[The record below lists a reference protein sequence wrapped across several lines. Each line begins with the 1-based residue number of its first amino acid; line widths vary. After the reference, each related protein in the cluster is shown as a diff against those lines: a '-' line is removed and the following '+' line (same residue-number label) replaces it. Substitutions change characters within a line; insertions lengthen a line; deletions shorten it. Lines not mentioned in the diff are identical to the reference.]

1 MSDQYSSNVPDPVAT
16 SPSSTARRL
25 PRSALW
31 RARIVT
37 MAVFF
42 VSGMLYA
49 SWGVNIPTV
58 RDKFALDAA
67 QLSVALL
74 AVAGGSIAAMLCV
87 GPWLAKVGTRRAY
100 LFTGP
105 AMGVS
110 ASLMLTMPSYIALLA
125 MLALFGVTMA
135 TVDVA
140 MNAEASAVEN
150 AAAKP
155 IMSSLHGMW
164 SIGGMGGAA
173 AGAALLGLGIAP
185 ELHMAVVSLIATA
198 VLLAARGSVLPHVA
212 ENRHPPPGKPRSG
225 SRELVLLG
233 SVALIALI
241 AEGAMYDWTT
251 VYMRDI
257 VLTSPA
263 FAGTAYASFSAGMAV
278 ARFAGDWIRAR
289 LGAPQLVCMSAL
301 LACTGMVIALL
312 LPFPYIVL
320 TGFTLMG
327 LGMANM
333 MPVLFAAA
341 ANVKGVR
348 AAQGLARV
356 AGMAYVG
363 LLVGPALIGGVAQAT
378 TLPIGLS
385 IVALCA
391 ALVAVVGPRGLKRIG
406 L

>member
-1 MSDQYSSNVPDPVAT
+1 MPDSAAP
-16 SPSSTARRL
+16 SPASFTARRL

-31 RARIVT
+31 RARVAT

-42 VSGMLYA
+42 VSGMLYG
-49 SWGVNIPTV
+49 SWGVNIPTL

-67 QLSVALL
+67 QLSVALF
-74 AVAGGSIAAMLCV
+74 AVASGSIAAMLRV

-100 LFTGP
+100 LIAGP

-110 ASLMLTMPSYIALLA
+110 ASLVLTMPSYIALLA

-140 MNAEASAVEN
+140 MNAEASAIEN

-155 IMSSLHGMW
+155 MMSSLHGMW
-164 SIGGMGGAA
+164 SVGGMGGAA
-173 AGAALLGLGIAP
+173 AGAALLSLGIAP
-185 ELHMAVVSLIATA
+185 ELHMAVVSWIAVA
-198 VLLAARGSVLPHVA
+198 VLLTARGLMLPHVA
-212 ENRHPPPGKPRSG
+212 EKRHPPQPGTPRSG
-225 SRELVLLG
+225 SRDLVLLG

-241 AEGAMYDWTT
+241 AEGAMYDWTS
-251 VYMRDI
+251 VYMHDI

-263 FAGTAYASFSAGMAV
+263 FAGIAYASFSAGMAI
-278 ARFAGDWIRAR
+278 ARFAGDWVRAR
-289 LGAPQLVCMSAL
+289 LGAPQLVRLSAL
-301 LACTGMVIALL
+301 LACAGIVIALL

-348 AAQGLARV
+348 AAEGLARV
-356 AGMAYVG
+356 AGTAYVG
-363 LLVGPALIGGVAQAT
+363 LLVGPVLIGGVAQTT

-385 IVALCA
+385 VVALCA
-391 ALVAVVGPRGLKRIG
+391 ALVAVVGPRVLKRVG

>member
-1 MSDQYSSNVPDPVAT
+1 
-16 SPSSTARRL
+16 
-25 PRSALW
+25 
-31 RARIVT
+31 

-49 SWGVNIPTV
+49 SWGVNIPTI

-67 QLSVALL
+67 QLSVALF
-74 AVAGGSIAAMLCV
+74 AVAGGSIAAMLRV

-100 LFTGP
+100 MIAGP

-110 ASLMLTMPSYIALLA
+110 ASLLLAMPSYIALLA

-140 MNAEASAVEN
+140 MNAEASAIEN

-164 SIGGMGGAA
+164 SVGGMGGAA

-185 ELHMAVVSLIATA
+185 QLHMAVVSLIAA
-198 VLLAARGSVLPHVA
+198 VVLLAARGSVLPHVA
-212 ENRHPPPGKPRSG
+212 EKGHPPRPGKPHSS
-225 SRELVLLG
+225 SRDLALLG

-251 VYMRDI
+251 VYMRDT
-257 VLTSPA
+257 VLASPT
-263 FAGTAYASFSAGMAV
+263 FANIAYASFSAGMAV
-278 ARFAGDWIRAR
+278 ARFAGDWVRAR
-289 LGAPQLVCMSAL
+289 LGAPQFVCISAL
-301 LACTGMVIALL
+301 LACAGMVIALL

-341 ANVKGVR
+341 ANVKGVH

-356 AGMAYVG
+356 AGTAYVG
-363 LLVGPALIGGVAQAT
+363 LLVGPVLIGGVAQTT

-385 IVALCA
+385 VVALCA
-391 ALVAVVGPRGLKRIG
+391 ALVAVVGPRVLKRVG

>member
-1 MSDQYSSNVPDPVAT
+1 
-16 SPSSTARRL
+16 
-25 PRSALW
+25 
-31 RARIVT
+31 

-67 QLSVALL
+67 QLSVALF
-74 AVAGGSIAAMLCV
+74 AVAGGSIAAMLRV
-87 GPWLAKVGTRRAY
+87 GSWLAKVGTRRAY
-100 LFTGP
+100 LIAGP
-105 AMGVS
+105 AMGIS
-110 ASLMLTMPSYIALLA
+110 ASLVLTMPSYIALLA

-140 MNAEASAVEN
+140 MNAEASAIEN

-164 SIGGMGGAA
+164 SVGGMGGAA

-198 VLLAARGSVLPHVA
+198 VLLATRGLVLPHVA
-212 ENRHPPPGKPRSG
+212 EKRHPPQPGKPRSG
-225 SRELVLLG
+225 SRDLVLLG

-241 AEGAMYDWTT
+241 AEGAMYDWTS
-251 VYMRDI
+251 VYMHDI

-263 FAGTAYASFSAGMAV
+263 FAGIAYASFSTGMAI

-301 LACTGMVIALL
+301 LACAGIVIALL

-356 AGMAYVG
+356 AGTAYVG
-363 LLVGPALIGGVAQAT
+363 LLVGPVLIGGVAQAT

-385 IVALCA
+385 VVALCA
-391 ALVAVVGPRGLKRIG
+391 ALVAVVGPRILKRVG

>member
-1 MSDQYSSNVPDPVAT
+1 
-16 SPSSTARRL
+16 
-25 PRSALW
+25 
-31 RARIVT
+31 
-37 MAVFF
+37 
-42 VSGMLYA
+42 
-49 SWGVNIPTV
+49 
-58 RDKFALDAA
+58 
-67 QLSVALL
+67 
-74 AVAGGSIAAMLCV
+74 
-87 GPWLAKVGTRRAY
+87 
-100 LFTGP
+100 
-105 AMGVS
+105 
-110 ASLMLTMPSYIALLA
+110 
-125 MLALFGVTMA
+125 
-135 TVDVA
+135 
-140 MNAEASAVEN
+140 MNAEASAIEN

-164 SIGGMGGAA
+164 SVGGMGGAA

-198 VLLAARGSVLPHVA
+198 VLLATRGLVLPHVA
-212 ENRHPPPGKPRSG
+212 EKRHPPQPGKPRSG
-225 SRELVLLG
+225 SRDLVLLG

-241 AEGAMYDWTT
+241 AEGAMYDWTS
-251 VYMRDI
+251 VYMHDI

-263 FAGTAYASFSAGMAV
+263 FAGIAYASFSAGMAI
-278 ARFAGDWIRAR
+278 ARFAGDWVRAR

-301 LACTGMVIALL
+301 LACAGIVIALL

-356 AGMAYVG
+356 AGTAYVG
-363 LLVGPALIGGVAQAT
+363 LLVGPVLIGGVAQAT

-385 IVALCA
+385 VVALCA
-391 ALVAVVGPRGLKRIG
+391 ALVAVVGPRVLKRVG